1 MRSNDH
7 EFLSQ
12 VLDKVEDLPEGLGE
26 RLLKLV
32 EETPEGL
39 EAIEQRSDAIRKLIE
54 EYSRD

>member
-54 EYSRD
+54 EHSRD